1 MIIVIVTIF
10 LLIYGLLV
18 YYVSRTGWTYLQKFH
33 RKYLKWLYI
42 LVILFMSTSFI
53 FGRLGKG
60 VYFLQVVGSY
70 WMMIFALLLLI
81 LPVIHITLWV
91 LRMTKLRHHHLQK
104 VAGIAI
110 LITLLSCAIIGSY
123 NAYSPV
129 VRTYQIEIKND
140 ALAGEQLHVV
150 MAADLHFGLLSGIN
164 HAKRLVKEINALQ
177 PDLVL
182 LPGDIIDDDLNI
194 YIKRGFG
201 NILDQIEAKYGVY
214 ASLGNHDR
222 YHGTMEDLIAAL
234 EGEHIHIL
242 YDESITID
250 DRFTLV
256 GRKDKTDANRAELAQ
271 LLEGIDPT
279 KPIILLD
286 HQPVELNVASALGI
300 DLMVSGHTHRGQVF
314 PANFITN
321 LIFENDWGYMQ
332 KGEMHSIV
340 TSGYGFWGPPI
351 RLGSRS
357 EIVEIYIQFV
367 QE

>member
-1 MIIVIVTIF
+1 MFIVILTIF

-18 YYVSRTGWTYLQKFH
+18 YYISHAGWTYLKRFH
-33 RKYLKWLYI
+33 RKYLKWIYI
-42 LVILFMSTSFI
+42 VVILFMSTAFI
-53 FGRLGKG
+53 FGRFGEG
-60 VYFLQVVGSY
+60 VHFLQIVGSY

-81 LPVIHITLWV
+81 LPIVHITLWI
-91 LRMTKLRHHHLQK
+91 LRLTKLRHHNLQK
-104 VAGIAI
+104 AAGIVI
-110 LITLLSCAIIGSY
+110 LITLISCTIIGTY

-129 VRTYQIEIKND
+129 VRTYHIEIKND

-150 MAADLHFGLLSGIN
+150 MAADLHFGLLSGIQ
-164 HAKRLVKEINALQ
+164 HAKRLVEEINTLQ

-182 LPGDIIDDDLNI
+182 LPGDLIDDDLNI
-194 YIKRGFG
+194 YIERGFDK
-201 NILDQIEAKYGVY
+201 ILDQIEAKFGVF

-222 YHGTMEDLIAAL
+222 YQGTMAELITAL
-234 EGEHIHIL
+234 EGENIHIL
-242 YDESITID
+242 YDETITIA

-256 GRKDKTDANRAELAQ
+256 GRKDKTDASRADLAQ
-271 LLEGIDPT
+271 LLGQVDRT

-286 HQPVELNVASALGI
+286 HQPVELNIASELGV

-314 PANFITN
+314 PANLITDR
-321 LIFENDWGYMQ
+321 LFENDWGYLL

-357 EIVEIYIQFV
+357 EIVEIYIQFI
-367 QE
+367 EG